1 MTLATRCPACGTSFR
16 VVQDQLK
23 VSEGWVR
30 CGRCNEVF
38 NAIEALFDTDTT
50 TPVPAGAAP
59 VLRAP
64 HSTPPQP
71 PQSSSF
77 DSTQAQETMAPASEA
92 DDDLVDANEDPIEAP
107 QSADAPWGSRPDRS
121 PAFVRR
127 ANQAAAWERPQVRVA
142 LVGAAAMLGLALAA
156 QAALLYRDTLA
167 VRWPESRPLLD
178 AACAWTGCRVEPLR
192 RIGALAVDASGLNP
206 LEGSSGYR
214 LSVVL
219 RNRSDVE
226 LLLPAFDLLLT
237 DSQGRTIARR
247 MLGADEL
254 GAPSRTLAAGA
265 ELALQSSLEVG
276 ERRVSGYTIEIFYP

>member
-1 MTLATRCPACGTSFR
+1 MTLATRCPGCGTSFR
-16 VVQDQLK
+16 VVHDQLK
-23 VSEGWVR
+23 ASEGWVR

-38 NAIEALFDTDTT
+38 NAIEALFETDTAQ
-50 TPVPAGAAP
+50 PLPAATAP
-59 VLRAP
+59 GLR
-64 HSTPPQP
+64 TPPSKSTQP

-77 DSTQAQETMAPASEA
+77 DSTQAQESIAPASEV
-92 DDDLVDANEDPIEAP
+92 DYDLVDANDDPMEAP
-107 QSADAPWGSRPDRS
+107 QSAESPWGPGPDAS

-127 ANQAAAWERPQVRVA
+127 ANRAATWKRPQVRVA
-142 LVGAAAMLGLALAA
+142 LLGAAAVLGLALAA

-206 LEGSSGYR
+206 LEGNNGYR

-226 LLLPAFDLLLT
+226 LLLPAFDLMLT

-254 GAPSRTLAAGA
+254 GASSRTLAAGA

>member
-1 MTLATRCPACGTSFR
+1 MTLATRCPGCGTSFR

-38 NAIEALFDTDTT
+38 NAIEALFETDTAQ
-50 TPVPAGAAP
+50 PVPAGAAP
-59 VLRAP
+59 VVRPPLSP
-64 HSTPPQP
+64 PPQP

-77 DSTQAQETMAPASEA
+77 DSTQALESMAPASEV
-92 DDDLVDANEDPIEAP
+92 DYDLVDADDDPIEAP
-107 QSADAPWGSRPDRS
+107 QSPDAQWGPEPDAS

-127 ANQAAAWERPQVRVA
+127 ANRAAAWKRPQVRVA
-142 LVGAAAMLGLALAA
+142 LVGAVGVLGLALAA
-156 QAALLYRDTLA
+156 QAALLYRDTVA
-167 VRWPESRPLLD
+167 VRWPDSRALLD

-192 RIGALAVDASGLNP
+192 RIGSLAVDASGLNP
-206 LEGSSGYR
+206 IEGSSSYR

-219 RNRSDVE
+219 RNRGDVE

-237 DSQGRTIARR
+237 DTQGRTIARR
-247 MLGADEL
+247 VLSAGEL
-254 GAPSRTLAAGA
+254 GASSRTLSAGA
-265 ELALQSSLEVG
+265 ELALQASLNAG